1 MRRLFSILVFA
12 SLSVPVLAQQ
22 AAPPMTP
29 PASLPPSGQRP
40 VSAPPPVAAPSMQ
53 QPTTAPPRAQ
63 GQQAPP
69 APGVQTPR
77 PGHGQQLPPPGVQTP
92 RPAQGQTAPPAFT
105 SGQSSWQN
113 IKLEITIAD
122 SLIPDTPARKAVSL
136 LIADGRNG
144 QVRGSGSVD
153 GLINIDARP
162 TLHRD
167 GRIFL
172 QLTMEY
178 KPELPTQQT
187 AGSPRVTTFSES
199 LALMLQDGVSIVA
212 SESSDP
218 RSDRKVTVTLRASV
232 QK

>member
-1 MRRLFSILVFA
+1 MRTLLSLVVVTA
-12 SLSVPVLAQQ
+12 MSTPLVAQQ
-22 AAPPMTP
+22 AVAPRPPQGAPPTLQQPSIPPPQGRQSAPPTP
-29 PASLPPSGQRP
+29 PAAQRP
-40 VSAPPPVAAPSMQ
+40 APTLP
-53 QPTTAPPRAQ
+53 AQ
-63 GQQAPP
+63 GR
-69 APGVQTPR
+69 QTP
-77 PGHGQQLPPPGVQTP
+77 PTPTPPPPGVQAP
-92 RPAQGQTAPPAFT
+92 RPGQQGQTPWPQPSAGA
-105 SGQSSWQN
+105 SWQN
-113 IKLEITIAD
+113 IKLEVHITD
-122 SLIPDTPARKAVSL
+122 SLIPDTPSRKAVTL

-187 AGSPRVTTFSES
+187 AGTPRVTTFSES
-199 LALMLQDGVSIVA
+199 LALMLEDGVQIVA

-218 RSDRKVTVTLRASV
+218 RSDRKVTVALRATV